1 MRRAGDIDGF
11 QRLIAADAVIG
22 MDDEITLRQVV
33 YLGDEL
39 VEVTSASR
47 DSCQTVAQN
56 VLLAEQHE
64 LSGCE
69 ALLDRQYRESDRRE
83 GQLCEGIAVGDA
95 PQVG

>member
-1 MRRAGDIDGF
+1 MRRAGDIDGL
-11 QRLIAADAVIG
+11 QRLVAADAVIG

-33 YLGDEL
+33 YLSDEL
-39 VEVTSASR
+39 VEVTSSSR

-69 ALLDRQYRESDRRE
+69 ALLDRQYRKSDCRK
-83 GQLCEGIAVGDA
+83 GQLS
-95 PQVG
+95 